1 MGIIVTILLFAAA
14 MAVLNLL
21 LRRREREGGFD
32 SQAPSSAARPG
43 MRLFFDFH
51 ETGARQRPPPR

>member
-1 MGIIVTILLFAAA
+1 MGIIITILLFAAA

-21 LRRREREGGFD
+21 LRRREGQGDFD
-32 SQAPSSAARPG
+32 PQAPSSAARPG
-43 MRLFFDFH
+43 MRLFFDFR